1 MKMGNPV
8 RERLFLSII
17 LLSLLLLWAFGGGIL
32 AAQAPESTPSNAAE
46 SEMLTGEV
54 PAGETPTGETPAP
67 TVTRPFEGVVITRTP
82 EPTATPG
89 VLAEQAEQLATAVGL
104 ATTTFLGLTAADW
117 INLGF
122 SLLYILA
129 GYLVGTWLIRGI
141 LPPVVRRTPT
151 RFDERLL
158 EGIGPQLRW
167 LVVILTLHFAT
178 IRLGFLA
185 AEVKEILTSI
195 YFVLGLF
202 IALRVVFKLIDL
214 ADEWYR
220 ERSARAGREDELAP
234 VITLF
239 VRLGR
244 VLAGLVGLIIG
255 LSQFG
260 VNVSAFAAAL
270 GLGGL
275 AISLAAKDTIAD
287 AIAGFIILVDRPFR
301 IGDRIEIQ
309 EVGTWGDVTDI
320 GLRTTRIRTRDNRMV
335 IVPNSVIGANQV
347 INYTYPDPRYRIE
360 THVGIAYGTDIE
372 TARRVIVDAV
382 CQVEGV
388 LPEKPVDALYNEM
401 GDSAMIF
408 RVRWW
413 IESYVDTRRVVDRV
427 HTALQHALDA
437 AGIESPYPTQNLNVQ
452 VDRETDEQLTQASG
466 RSMRAANTEVE

>member
-1 MKMGNPV
+1 V
-8 RERLFLSII
+8 
-17 LLSLLLLWAFGGGIL
+17 
-32 AAQAPESTPSNAAE
+32 
-46 SEMLTGEV
+46 LT
-54 PAGETPTGETPAP
+54 
-67 TVTRPFEGVVITRTP
+67 
-82 EPTATPG
+82 
-89 VLAEQAEQLATAVGL
+89 EQAEQLATAAGL
-104 ATTTFLGLTAADW
+104 ATTSFLGLAAADW

-122 SLLYILA
+122 SLLYVLA
-129 GYLVGTWLIRGI
+129 GYLLGTWLIRGI

-151 RFDERLL
+151 QFDDRLL
-158 EGIGPQLRW
+158 GSTGPQLRW
-167 LVVILTLHFAT
+167 LVVILVLHFST
-178 IRLGFLA
+178 IRLVFVA
-185 AEVKEILTSI
+185 AEVKEILTDI
-195 YFVLGLF
+195 YFILGLV
-202 IALRVVFKLIDL
+202 IALRIVLKLIDL

-234 VITLF
+234 VITLL

-244 VLAGLVGLIIG
+244 VLAVLVALIIG
-255 LSQFG
+255 LGQFG
-260 VNVSAFAAAL
+260 VNVYAFAAAL

-360 THVGIAYGTDIE
+360 THVGIAYGTEVE

-382 CQVEGV
+382 RRVEGV

-452 VDRETDEQLTQASG
+452 VDREMAEQLAQPGG
-466 RSMRAANTEVE
+466 RSQQAANTEAE

>member
-1 MKMGNPV
+1 M
-8 RERLFLSII
+8 
-17 LLSLLLLWAFGGGIL
+17 
-32 AAQAPESTPSNAAE
+32 AQTPG
-46 SEMLTGEV
+46 SETPTGEV
-54 PAGETPTGETPAP
+54 TTGETPAP
-67 TVTRPFEGVVITRTP
+67 TVTRPFEGVVTTRTP

-104 ATTTFLGLTAADW
+104 ATTTFLGLKAADW

-122 SLLYILA
+122 SLLYVLA
-129 GYLVGTWLIRGI
+129 GYLLGTWLIRGI
-141 LPPVVRRTPT
+141 LPPVVHRTPT

-158 EGIGPQLRW
+158 ESVGPQLRW
-167 LVVILTLHFAT
+167 FVVLLILHFAT

-185 AEVKEILTSI
+185 AEVKEILTNI

-202 IALRVVFKLIDL
+202 IALRVVLKLIDL
-214 ADEWYR
+214 ADVWYR
-220 ERSARAGREDELAP
+220 ERSAHAGREDELAP
-234 VITLF
+234 VITLL

-244 VLAGLVGLIIG
+244 VLAVLTALIIG
-255 LSQFG
+255 LGQFG

-382 CQVEGV
+382 RGVEGV

-437 AGIESPYPTQNLNVQ
+437 AGIESPYPTQNLNLQ
-452 VDRETDEQLTQASG
+452 VDLDGAERLAQAGG
-466 RSMRAANTEVE
+466 RSERVASAEAE